1 LDASAVLA
9 AFYREPGAEKLSP
22 ELLATAMISS
32 VNLAEVHSKLV
43 TEGWDVEQAWR
54 DCSGL
59 VDQVVPFTMEQAK
72 LTGSLVSTTRSLGLS
87 LGDRACLA
95 LAIEQ
100 NAPVYTTDRSW
111 KNLRLDLRIVV
122 LR

>member
-9 AFYREPGAEKLSP
+9 VLYREPGADKLPP
-22 ELLATAMISS
+22 ELLAKALMSS
-32 VNLAEVHSKLV
+32 VNLAEVQSKLV
-43 TEGWDVEQAWR
+43 ALGWDADQAWK
-54 DCSGL
+54 DCTGF

-72 LTGSLVSTTRSLGLS
+72 RTGDLVSATRSLGLS
-87 LGDRACLA
+87 LGDRVCLA
-95 LAIEQ
+95 LALEQ

-111 KNLRLDLRIVV
+111 RHLKLDLKIIV